1 LITAWRICKTKLAFR
16 AFDGRGAAEFPG
28 RWNPLGVRAVYTSEN
43 RSLAQLE
50 VLANAEDRELLTA
63 AAWTIIPVRFD
74 LDLLHAPEKFPDD
87 WRQVPAPDST
97 RRFGGDW
104 LKKGVSPVLRV
115 PSVVTLGEFNFVLNP
130 IHPEFRRL
138 AMGPPEAFT
147 FDARVK

>member
-28 RWNPLGVRAVYTSEN
+28 RWNPPGVRAVYTSEN

-74 LDLLHAPEKFPDD
+74 IDSLHAPEKFPDD

-104 LKKGVSPVLRV
+104 MKKGVSPVLRV
-115 PSVVTLGEFNFVLNP
+115 PSVVTLGEFNYVLNP

-138 AMGPPEAFT
+138 TIGPPEAFT

>member
-1 LITAWRICKTKLAFR
+1 V
-16 AFDGRGAAEFPG
+16 
-28 RWNPLGVRAVYTSEN
+28 VRAVYTSEN

-63 AAWTIIPVRFD
+63 AAWTIIPARFD
-74 LDLLHAPEKFPDD
+74 LDLLHAPERFPDD

-104 LKKGVSPVLRV
+104 MKKGVSPVLRV
-115 PSVVTLGEFNFVLNP
+115 PSVVTLGEFNYVLNP

-138 AMGPPEAFT
+138 TIGAPEAFT
-147 FDARVK
+147 FDSRVK